1 MTQHSFWD
9 ALSPAL
15 GPSFTRTVGT
25 MLSGQGCGDVKM
37 NQDGAGACGTAGAR
51 PLGRNVGLISRED
64 CVLTLTAGLC
74 KYSSLCSLFI
84 LDEKAS
90 AEPTWE

>member
-1 MTQHSFWD
+1 
-9 ALSPAL
+9 
-15 GPSFTRTVGT
+15 

-37 NQDGAGACGTAGAR
+37 NQDGAGACGTAGAH